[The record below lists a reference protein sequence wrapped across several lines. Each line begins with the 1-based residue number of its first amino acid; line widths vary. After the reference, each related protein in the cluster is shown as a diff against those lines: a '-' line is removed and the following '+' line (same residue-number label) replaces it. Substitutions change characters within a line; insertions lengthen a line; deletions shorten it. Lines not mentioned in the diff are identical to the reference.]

1 MTGVQTCALPICKEV
16 KDVFKKVVYPN
27 HEVSEESERTDKGG
41 GSELNAFS

>member
-1 MTGVQTCALPICKEV
+1 MIVKGLCKEV